1 MVDDSA
7 HGTKAVA
14 KGSPTFTDGG
24 AYSMAAAAAPRFTV
38 PVDSEN
44 KSKVLKVW
52 SFSRPHHL
60 SFHLSWMSFM
70 IAFFATFAA
79 PPMLPVIR
87 DNLDLT
93 KPDIGGASIAA
104 VTGAVFSRIL
114 LGAVCDSYG
123 PRYGHGVLQLLC
135 SAATF
140 AMASITNAAGF
151 IICRMVIGFSLA
163 TFVPCQFWC
172 SVMFNAKIVGTANAV
187 AAGWG
192 NMGAGLTHLIMPYIY
207 SGMASHQPDFIAWRC
222 AYFVPGF
229 AQIIIGLMVLLFG
242 QDLPDGNYGAL
253 RKAGKKDKAKTHM
266 ELLAA
271 VKNYRTWLLVL
282 NYGYSFGVELTVD
295 NNISPYLYDQF
306 GIDLHTAG
314 VLGAVFGLSNLFARA
329 LGGLLS
335 DHAARRFGMRGRL
348 WALWTVQS
356 LGGVCS
362 ILMFYTSHSLGAT
375 MAVVAFWSI
384 FIPMACG
391 STYGIAPFITR
402 RGLGVAT
409 GLIGAGGNTG
419 SAITQALFFTG
430 TSMTTVE
437 GFKWMGVMM
446 LAVTA
451 TLVLMHFPMWG
462 GMLTRGNPNI
472 TEEEYYSR
480 DYTVAEKEQ
489 GLHRAILNWAN
500 ESRSNRG
507 FKEQLAKLSADLTA
521 AAPTTAA
528 AV

>member
-1 MVDDSA
+1 MADDSA
-7 HGTKAVA
+7 HGAKAPSMSKASPPASDVA
-14 KGSPTFTDGG
+14 V
-24 AYSMAAAAAPRFTV
+24 PRFSV

-44 KSKVLKVW
+44 KSKVLKIW
-52 SFSRPHHL
+52 SWAAPHHR
-60 SFHLSWMSFM
+60 SFQLSWISFM
-70 IAFFATFAA
+70 LAFFASFAA
-79 PPMLPVIR
+79 PPMLPTIR
-87 DNLDLT
+87 NNLDLD
-93 KPDIGGASIAA
+93 KQDISGASIAT

-140 AMASITNAAGF
+140 GIAAITNAGGF
-151 IICRMVIGFSLA
+151 IACRMIIGFSLA

-172 SVMFNAKIVGTANAV
+172 SVMFNARIVGTANAV

-192 NMGAGLTHLIMPYIY
+192 NMGAGLTHLIMPYIF
-207 SGMASHQPDFIAWRC
+207 SGIAKHQPDFIAWRC
-222 AYFVPGF
+222 AYFIPGF
-229 AQIIIGLMVLLFG
+229 AQILIGLAVLTFG
-242 QDLPDGNYGAL
+242 QDLPDGNYAAL
-253 RKAGKKDKAKTHM
+253 RKAGKKDKAKTNM
-266 ELLAA
+266 ELFAA
-271 VKNYRTWLLVL
+271 IKNYRTWLLVL
-282 NYGYSFGVELTVD
+282 NYGYCFGVELTVD

-306 GIDLHTAG
+306 NMDQHTAG

-329 LGGLLS
+329 LGGMLS
-335 DHAARRFGMRGRL
+335 DYAAKHFGMRGRL
-348 WALWTVQS
+348 WTLWTVQS

-362 ILMFYTSHSLGAT
+362 ILMYYADHSLGLT
-375 MAVVAFWSI
+375 MVVVAFWSL
-384 FIPMACG
+384 FVPMSCG
-391 STYGIAPFITR
+391 ATYGIAPFITR

-419 SAITQALFFTG
+419 SAITQAIFFTSA
-430 TSMTTVE
+430 SMTIAE
-437 GFKWMGVMM
+437 GFKWMGVMI

-462 GMLTRGNPNI
+462 GMLTRGNPDF

-480 DYTVAEKEQ
+480 DYTAAEREQ
-489 GLHRAILNWAN
+489 GLHRAVLNWAS

-507 FKEQLAKLSADLTA
+507 FKKQMEVLQKDFP
-521 AAPTTAA
+521 AP

>member
-1 MVDDSA
+1 
-7 HGTKAVA
+7 
-14 KGSPTFTDGG
+14 
-24 AYSMAAAAAPRFTV
+24 
-38 PVDSEN
+38 
-44 KSKVLKVW
+44 
-52 SFSRPHHL
+52 
-60 SFHLSWMSFM
+60 
-70 IAFFATFAA
+70 
-79 PPMLPVIR
+79 
-87 DNLDLT
+87 
-93 KPDIGGASIAA
+93 
-104 VTGAVFSRIL
+104 
-114 LGAVCDSYG
+114 
-123 PRYGHGVLQLLC
+123 
-135 SAATF
+135 
-140 AMASITNAAGF
+140 
-151 IICRMVIGFSLA
+151 
-163 TFVPCQFWC
+163 
-172 SVMFNAKIVGTANAV
+172 
-187 AAGWG
+187 
-192 NMGAGLTHLIMPYIY
+192 
-207 SGMASHQPDFIAWRC
+207 
-222 AYFVPGF
+222 
-229 AQIIIGLMVLLFG
+229 
-242 QDLPDGNYGAL
+242 
-253 RKAGKKDKAKTHM
+253 
-266 ELLAA
+266 
-271 VKNYRTWLLVL
+271 
-282 NYGYSFGVELTVD
+282 
-295 NNISPYLYDQF
+295 
-306 GIDLHTAG
+306 
-314 VLGAVFGLSNLFARA
+314 
-329 LGGLLS
+329 
-335 DHAARRFGMRGRL
+335 
-348 WALWTVQS
+348 
-356 LGGVCS
+356 
-362 ILMFYTSHSLGAT
+362 MFYTSHSLGAT